1 MEMLLQDVRY
11 GLRIL
16 AKSPAFTAIAVI
28 TLALGIGMTTAIFS
42 VVYGVLLHPLD
53 YERPE
58 QIVQLR
64 EVNAHGRQ
72 MQFADPNFED
82 LRSQAQTLQGAAE
95 YANVLLSVSG
105 GTEPTRTMVAMVSG
119 DFFPVLRVRPTVGR
133 SFAAED
139 QRFGAAAVALV
150 GYGYWKQFLGGT
162 TDLASKKLKIDDR
175 VFSIVGVLPPQFS
188 FPPAAEIWVPRE
200 IYERYPSRT
209 AHNWQVIGRLRDG
222 ASLTHARAELQTI
235 ASRLK
240 QQYGQ
245 DTWMVGVAIAPL
257 LDAMTGEVRLA
268 LWILLGAVGF
278 LLLIA
283 CADVANLLLAQSAA
297 RRHEIAVR
305 FALGATRSR
314 VVRQLLAEALLLS
327 LAGGVLGLV
336 AAFWGLR
343 ALLALSPNVLP
354 RTAEVS
360 LSLPVLVFSLGLC
373 LVVALALGVF
383 SGLRSSSGLQRALA
397 AGGRS
402 QVGSLASQQMSR
414 AIVAGQLAITLTL
427 LAGASLLGRSLLRVL
442 SIDPGFRTEHVTTME
457 LSLPGDVVLSGIDD
471 NNSKVRRVQFLEEI
485 SKRLRG
491 IPGVE
496 EVGGTTNLPLTGFHS
511 DGTYIMMS
519 PGEAL
524 PGNMQV
530 LEQMFHDRSRTG
542 WAEYAAV
549 NDGYFRVLA
558 IPLLLGRLF
567 DSGDTMNA
575 PHVALIS
582 ESLAQEKWPHEDPL
596 GHQLEFGN
604 MDGDL
609 HLLTV
614 VGVVGDVRADTLERV
629 AIPTIYVDFRQRPQA
644 TSSLKLVMRGSG
656 DVSSVTAAAR
666 QIVRELDPEIPPKFA
681 TLDQVVSGSV
691 QGRRFNV
698 TLLGVFAGTALLL
711 ALAGM
716 YGVMAYSVTR
726 RTNEI
731 GVRMALGASRTKIL
745 RLVLE
750 QGLMTAAIGIAVGI
764 VASLAVTRTISSLL
778 FGLSA
783 MDPVTF
789 VGVGLL
795 LAAVALLASY
805 IPARRAAKVDPMV
818 ALRYE

>member
-16 AKSPAFTAIAVI
+16 AKSPAFAAIAVI

-64 EVNAHGRQ
+64 EVNVHGRQ

-82 LRSQAQTLQGAAE
+82 VRSEGRTLQGAAE
-95 YANVLLSVSG
+95 YANVVLSVSG
-105 GTEPTRTMVAMVSG
+105 GTEPTRTMVAMVSR
-119 DFFPVLRVRPTVGR
+119 DFFPVLRVRPMLGR
-133 SFAAED
+133 GFSAED
-139 QRFGAAAVALV
+139 QRFGAVPVALL
-150 GYGYWKQFLGGT
+150 GYGSWKQFLGGT
-162 TDLASKKLKIDDR
+162 TDLSSKKLRIDDR
-175 VFSIVGVLPPQFS
+175 VFSIIGVLPPRFS

-200 IYERYPSRT
+200 IYVRYPSRT

-222 ASLTHARAELQTI
+222 TSIAEARAELQTI
-235 ASRLK
+235 ATRLK

-245 DTWMVGVAIAPL
+245 DTMMISVAIAPL
-257 LDAMTGEVRLA
+257 LQAMTTDVRPA

-283 CADVANLLLAQSAA
+283 CANVANLLLVQSAA

-305 FALGATRSR
+305 FALGATRKR
-314 VVRQLLAEALLLS
+314 VVRQLVAEALLLS
-327 LAGGVLGLV
+327 AAGGVLGVV
-336 AAFWGLR
+336 AAFWGLQ
-343 ALLALSPNVLP
+343 ALLAFSPNVLP
-354 RTAEVS
+354 RMAEVS
-360 LSLPVLVFSLGLC
+360 LSIPVLMFSLGLC
-373 LVVALALGVF
+373 VVVALALGIF
-383 SGLRSSSGLQRALA
+383 SGFRSSSGLQYALA

-402 QVGSLASQQMSR
+402 QVSSLVSERMSR
-414 AIVAGQLAITLTL
+414 AIVASQLAITLTL
-427 LAGASLLGRSLLRVL
+427 LAGAALLGRSLLRVL
-442 SIDPGFRTEHVTTME
+442 SIDPGFRTEHVVTME
-457 LSLPGDVVLSGIDD
+457 LSLPGDVVLSGVAQE
-471 NNSKVRRVQFLEEI
+471 NRKTHRVQFLDEM
-485 SKRLRG
+485 STRLRG

-496 EVGGTTNLPLTGFHS
+496 EVGGTTNLPLTGFHP

-519 PGEAL
+519 PGETL
-524 PGNMQV
+524 PSNMQM

-542 WAEYAAV
+542 YAEYSAV
-549 NDGYFRVLA
+549 SNGYFRVLA
-558 IPLLLGRLF
+558 IPLLRGRLF
-567 DSGDTMNA
+567 DARDTMTA

-609 HLLTV
+609 RLLTV
-614 VGVVGDVRADTLERV
+614 VGVVGDVRADNLEH
-629 AIPTIYVDFRQRPQA
+629 AAFPTIYVDYRQRPQA
-644 TSSLKLVMRGSG
+644 TSSFKVVMRGNG
-656 DVSSVTAAAR
+656 NTAAMIAAAR
-666 QIVRELDPEIPPKFA
+666 QIVRELDPDIPPKFA

-750 QGLMTAAIGIAVGI
+750 QCLMTAAIGIAVGI
-764 VASLAVTRTISSLL
+764 VASVAVTRTITSLL
-778 FGLSA
+778 FGLSP